1 MLTKTLPGQQVASL
15 SRWTRSSPEVCAL
28 SETISLVIVNYNA
41 CDCIVACVSSALK
54 QVDEVIVVDNA
65 SRDNSLALLEAV
77 FSSERKLK
85 IVRNRENLGF
95 AAACNIGAENSTGRF
110 LFFLNPDSVLAPDS
124 VNHLLQVLEDFPD
137 VGMAGGLLLNPDG
150 TEQAG
155 GRRAIPTPWRSFVRA
170 FGLSRFADRWPRLFF
185 DFHLHK
191 QPLPTH
197 PIEVEAISG
206 ACMLI
211 RRAAMRDVGRW
222 DEGYFLHC
230 EDLDFSMTLRGKG
243 WKIMFVPEAKII
255 HDKGAC
261 SRSRPIFVEWHKHRG
276 MMRFYRKF
284 FRHQYPGPLM
294 WLVALGIWLRFGVV
308 ASYHLALLTL
318 RHLGIQRG

>member
-1 MLTKTLPGQQVASL
+1 MPPTTSFAQQVASL
-15 SRWTRSSPEVCAL
+15 PRYSGNLAIRPASDTV
-28 SETISLVIVNYNA
+28 SLIIVNYNA
-41 CDCIVACVSSALK
+41 SQWIVACVLSALN

-65 SRDNSLALLEAV
+65 STDDSLAKLEAA
-77 FSSERKLK
+77 FPRDRRLK
-85 IVRNRENLGF
+85 IVRNRVNLGF
-95 AAACNIGAENSTGRF
+95 AAGCNIGAQATAGSH
-110 LFFLNPDSVLAPDS
+110 LFFLNPDCVLTADS
-124 VNHLLQVLEDFPD
+124 VKRLLRVLDDNPD
-137 VGMAGGLLLNPDG
+137 VGMVGGLLVNPDG

-191 QPLPTH
+191 QPLPSH

-206 ACMLI
+206 ACVLV
-211 RRAAMRDVGRW
+211 RRAAMQDVGHW

-230 EDLDFSMTLRGKG
+230 EDLDISMTLRGKG
-243 WKIMFVPEAKII
+243 WKIMFVPDARIV

-261 SRSRPIFVEWHKHRG
+261 SRARPIFVEWHKHRG

-284 FRHQYPGPLM
+284 FQHQYPGPLM
-294 WLVALGIWLRFGVV
+294 WLVALGIWLRFGLVTTYCIV
-308 ASYHLALLTL
+308 KRVTWAL
-318 RHLGIQRG
+318 GSK